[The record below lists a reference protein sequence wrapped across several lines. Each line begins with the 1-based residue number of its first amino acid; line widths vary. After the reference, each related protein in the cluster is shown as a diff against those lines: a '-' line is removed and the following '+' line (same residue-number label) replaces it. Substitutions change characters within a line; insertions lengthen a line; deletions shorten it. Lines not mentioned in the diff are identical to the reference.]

1 MTSRRSRVR
10 RAGFLARAGL
20 GVTVGALATALAAE
34 AVSEWASR
42 HDLGDRADVGAGLD
56 EAVVVLGYGNR
67 GGRANAINRWRVR
80 VGLRSRNPAAADST
94 LVLCGGAVHGD
105 ISEAELL
112 ARYARDELG
121 APGPFVLD
129 DTSRTT
135 WENIAHAVPVLEGA
149 DRIVIASDPLHAL
162 RARRYL
168 RRQRPDLA
176 RRLAR
181 ADDQRL
187 GEMTWLKALVVA
199 VGLEALRRDARDR
212 RAQRRARASMGR

>member
-1 MTSRRSRVR
+1 MTSRRPRAR
-10 RAGFLARAGL
+10 RPGRPARAGL
-20 GVTVGALATALAAE
+20 GLALGLLGAALAAE

-42 HDLGDRADVGAGLD
+42 RELGALAENRPGRA

-67 GGRANAINRWRVR
+67 GHRANAINRWRVR
-80 VGLRSRNPAAADST
+80 VGLRSRNPAASVST

-105 ISEAELL
+105 VSEAELL
-112 ARYARDELG
+112 ARHARDELG

-187 GEMTWLKALVVA
+187 GEMAWLKPLVVV

-212 RAQRRARASMGR
+212 RARRRARASMGR